1 MMPWIR
7 GFVMGRGSRGT
18 LIRGAVTDPS
28 EIDRD
33 ERARVGLCVT
43 CRHASRIA
51 NPRGSIFYL
60 CERSRTDP
68 GFPRYPRLP
77 VIACIGWEPLQ
88 THEDAAKRGPRD
100 PR

>member
-1 MMPWIR
+1 MDPRIR
-7 GFVMGRGSRGT
+7 DEAAM
-18 LIRGAVTDPS
+18 TDQP

-33 ERARVGLCVT
+33 EPARVGLCFN

-68 GFPRYPRLP
+68 TFPRYPRLP
-77 VIACIGWEPLQ
+77 VIACTGWEPQ
-88 THEDAAKRGPRD
+88 ETDEDAAKKRSSD